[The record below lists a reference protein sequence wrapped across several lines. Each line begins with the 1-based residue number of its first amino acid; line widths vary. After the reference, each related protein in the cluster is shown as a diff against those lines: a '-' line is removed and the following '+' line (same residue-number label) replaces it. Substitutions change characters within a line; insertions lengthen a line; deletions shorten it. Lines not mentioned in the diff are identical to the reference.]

1 MYPNLYYLFWDL
13 FGIKISVLK
22 VVNSFGFFVAI
33 SFLVSAWLISRE
45 FKRRQALGYFT
56 FTEKKITIGQPA
68 STGELIANFILG
80 FVFGYKILGI
90 FFTKGAMANPQG
102 FIFSSSGSWMAGILL
117 GGLFLFLKWKDKNKS
132 KLDKPEQRTV
142 RIWPS
147 DRVGDIVIISAIAG
161 FVGAKIF
168 DNLENWDRF
177 IQDPIGNLF
186 SPSGL
191 TFYGGLIVAI
201 IALWI
206 YFKKNNMRFINV
218 ADSVAP
224 ILMLSYGLG
233 RIGCQV
239 AGDGDWG
246 IINSA
251 YLSNPDGSL
260 RLATP
265 QQFQQ
270 AAVLFKNHTEQYG
283 IVGEIQHTAFRGVSW
298 LPDWLFAFSYPHNV
312 NGQGIAL
319 ASCNWGQYC
328 NYLPL
333 PVYPTPLYEIIMS
346 LILFG
351 ILWSL
356 RKKITY
362 PGKLFGLY
370 LIVNGLER
378 FLIEQIRVNT
388 KYDIIFHPSQA
399 EIISLLLVVVG
410 IILVTMAPKIFKPLT
425 IIKQHAAPS
434 SKSSDN

>member
-13 FGIKISVLK
+13 FGIKISFLK

-33 SFLVSAWLISRE
+33 SFLVSAWLISKE

-56 FTEKKITIGQPA
+56 FTEKKITIGKPA
-68 STGELIANFILG
+68 TFTEMFLNFLLG
-80 FVFGYKILGI
+80 FIFGYKILGV
-90 FFTKGAMANPQG
+90 FLAKGALANPQAY
-102 FIFSSSGSWMAGILL
+102 IFSTSGSWLAGILL
-117 GGLFLFLKWKDKNKS
+117 GAVFAYIKWQEKHKS
-132 KLDKPEQRTV
+132 KLPKPEERTV

-147 DRVGDIVIISAIAG
+147 DRVGDIVIISAIGG
-161 FVGAKIF
+161 FIGAKIF

-177 IQDPIGNLF
+177 IQDPWGNLF

-206 YFKKNNMRFINV
+206 YFRKNKMRFINV
-218 ADSVAP
+218 ADSVSP

-233 RIGCQV
+233 RIGCQI

-251 YLSNPDGSL
+251 YLSNPNGKL
-260 RLATP
+260 RLSSP
-265 QQFQQ
+265 EQFQQ
-270 AAVLFKNHTEQYG
+270 AAVLFKSHTEQYG
-283 IVGEIQHTAFRGVSW
+283 IVGEVQHAAFKGVSW
-298 LPDWLFAFSYPHNV
+298 LPDWCFAFSYPHNV
-312 NGQGIAL
+312 NSQGIAL
-319 ASCNWGQYC
+319 TNCDWGQYC

-333 PVYPTPLYEIIMS
+333 PVFPTPLYEIIMS
-346 LILFG
+346 VLLFAL
-351 ILWSL
+351 LWSL

-370 LIVNGLER
+370 LIVNGAER

-388 KYDIIFHPSQA
+388 KYDILFHPSQA
-399 EIISLLLVVVG
+399 ELIAVILMIVGLV
-410 IILVTMAPKIFKPLT
+410 LVTMAPKIFKPL
-425 IIKQHAAPS
+425 KLVKP
-434 SKSSDN
+434 N